1 MKTTRS
7 FVCSRLNSFSNTSC
21 DSGTTAD
28 GRKVRWLSECS
39 TYAQMV
45 FPNAAGTQPYT
56 GIVRNRIDSLEAASS
71 VSFSDFSPLIFASD
85 SYMGKKVKANLCVP
99 RGLYGHDLHHR
110 LLVGRNAGN
119 ENSCGHVHDPRTH
132 GVGSAARIHTFTR
145 IEIDLAFLQVGS
157 DFGRQRII

>member
-1 MKTTRS
+1 
-7 FVCSRLNSFSNTSC
+7 
-21 DSGTTAD
+21 
-28 GRKVRWLSECS
+28 
-39 TYAQMV
+39 
-45 FPNAAGTQPYT
+45 
-56 GIVRNRIDSLEAASS
+56 
-71 VSFSDFSPLIFASD
+71 
-85 SYMGKKVKANLCVP
+85 MGKKVKANLCVP

-119 ENSCGHVHDPRTH
+119 ENSYGRVHDPRTH